1 VPFLTVDEGLR
12 FRNCVTKY
20 SVWLPTL
27 KSNLEDTSFEF
38 NLKKLIGAD
47 KDPWA
52 AKQKELLAKY
62 AA

>member
-1 VPFLTVDEGLR
+1 MR

>member
-1 VPFLTVDEGLR
+1 
-12 FRNCVTKY
+12 VTKY